1 MFMNENEAKIFEQFF
16 SIYVFAEW
24 TKMLLQKRQ
33 LFVNIQQGL
42 KLTFFGSVLQM
53 IKMAGKPDGVEN
65 FVLSYN
71 IFLF

>member
-1 MFMNENEAKIFEQFF
+1 MNKNAIAK
-16 SIYVFAEW
+16 
-24 TKMLLQKRQ
+24 KRQ

-65 FVLSYN
+65 FVQH
-71 IFLF
+71 IFILISIVF